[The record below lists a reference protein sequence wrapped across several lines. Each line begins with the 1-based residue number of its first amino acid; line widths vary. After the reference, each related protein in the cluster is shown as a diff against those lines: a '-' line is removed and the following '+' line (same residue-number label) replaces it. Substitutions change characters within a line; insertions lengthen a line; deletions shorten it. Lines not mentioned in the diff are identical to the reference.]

1 MTAERDFILLM
12 YNDTTSAPTPEMWP
26 VYLDGLRTR
35 GVFDGGSA
43 IGPGETFRRD
53 GAARGISDLLG
64 GYVRVRAPNLAAV
77 RELLADNPVFECGGT
92 VEIRELPR
100 E

>member
-1 MTAERDFILLM
+1 MTADRDFILLM
-12 YNDTTSAPTPEMWP
+12 YNDTTSPLTPEMWP
-26 VYLDGLRTR
+26 IYLEGLRTR

-43 IGPGETFRRD
+43 IGSGETFQRD
-53 GAARGISDLLG
+53 GKSREISDLLG
-64 GYVRVRAPNLAAV
+64 GYIRVRASDMAAA
-77 RELLADNPVFECGGT
+77 RDLLAGNPVYECGGT

>member
-1 MTAERDFILLM
+1 MTTECDFILLM
-12 YNDTTSAPTPEMWP
+12 YNDTTTPLRPEMWP
-26 VYLDGLRTR
+26 AYFEELRTR

-43 IGPGETFRRD
+43 IGSGKTFRRD
-53 GAARGISDLLG
+53 GAVRGSSDLLG
-64 GYVRVRAPNLAAV
+64 GYIRVRAPDLAAAC
-77 RELLADNPVFECGGT
+77 ELLAGNPVFECGGT